1 MEKAV
6 WNPPSLCRSFLLV
19 ICGEK
24 LEGPEGQPDKTA
36 GGNGTDVIR
45 RTENAGTE
53 VSDGSGLV

>member
-6 WNPPSLCRSFLLV
+6 WDPPSFCCGFLCSLCRK
-19 ICGEK
+19 K
-24 LEGPEGQPDKTA
+24 LEGAEGQPDKTA

-53 VSDGSGLV
+53 ISDGSGLV